1 MMAKQYK
8 EAGGGYKDDKK
19 DESAQHLD
27 KWTEEEWQTKDG
39 KSPALVCRDT
49 TSF

>member
-19 DESAQHLD
+19 DEKAQHLD

-39 KSPALVCRDT
+39 KSHALVCRDT